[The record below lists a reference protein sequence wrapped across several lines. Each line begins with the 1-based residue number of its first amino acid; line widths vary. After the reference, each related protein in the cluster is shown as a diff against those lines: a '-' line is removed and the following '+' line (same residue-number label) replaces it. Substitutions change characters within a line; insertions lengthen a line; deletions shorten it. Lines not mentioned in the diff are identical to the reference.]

1 MIININCLKDDR
13 RNGKK
18 LLFCH
23 KDTIGGNNSPH
34 LHVSSIII
42 FETKGGSHTIM
53 HQNAVRPEPKPIVA
67 KEIVLIN
74 QRELKITMYTT
85 LTHIAQ
91 VKIKGIK

>member
-13 RNGKK
+13 RQV
-18 LLFCH
+18 
-23 KDTIGGNNSPH
+23 DITAH

-42 FETKGGSHTIM
+42 FETKGGSYTSM
-53 HQNAVRPEPKPIVA
+53 HRNAVRPEPKTIVA

-74 QRELKITMYTT
+74 QRELKITMYTA